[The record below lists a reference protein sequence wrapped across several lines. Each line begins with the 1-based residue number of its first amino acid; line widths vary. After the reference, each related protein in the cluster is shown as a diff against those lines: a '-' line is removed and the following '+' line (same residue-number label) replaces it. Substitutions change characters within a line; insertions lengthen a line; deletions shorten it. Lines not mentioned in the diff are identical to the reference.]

1 MKKRIIFIVCIL
13 LIVLFLK
20 YYNFYHNNNLIF
32 ISNSKKV
39 ELMEILKISESNT
52 FKPISKKY
60 YSGFHGSDP
69 DFYQIKF
76 EISIEE
82 YEINNLVYYDE
93 SYYEVLVDCHHK
105 EKINETTYMCVVR
118 ASNIHNKELFKLISK
133 F

>member
-1 MKKRIIFIVCIL
+1 MKKRIIFIVGIL
-13 LIVLFLK
+13 LIILFFK
-20 YYNFYHNNNLIF
+20 YYNFYYNNNLVF

-69 DFYQIKF
+69 DFYEIKF
-76 EISIEE
+76 EISI
-82 YEINNLVYYDE
+82 D
-93 SYYEVLVDCHHK
+93 
-105 EKINETTYMCVVR
+105 
-118 ASNIHNKELFKLISK
+118 K